1 MFRHAVLLSAL
12 LVPAACGT
20 MPPAIPDY
28 GRLTAAQLGSGPDPD
43 AAAANLAAWAF
54 ADSNRTYGRPVEAA
68 RAVASLDYIAG
79 QFYASARWSVLS
91 APTQEQLL
99 QARQDARAALGIPLG
114 TPSQAVIDH
123 LTAAG
128 NALADN
134 NRAAALAALSG
145 PTFTTPPDEVLAR
158 LSNLPFLS
166 TANIATTNAANELLD
181 GGMDTQL

>member
-12 LVPAACGT
+12 LLPAACGT
-20 MPPAIPDY
+20 TQPALPNY

-43 AAAANLAAWAF
+43 VTAANLAAWAF

-79 QFYASARWSVLS
+79 QFYAGARWSVLS
-91 APTQEQLL
+91 ASTQEQLL
-99 QARQDARAALGIPLG
+99 QARQEARAALGIPPG

-128 NALADN
+128 NALAAN
-134 NRAAALAALSG
+134 NQAAALAALSG
-145 PTFTTPPDEVLAR
+145 PTFTTPPADVLAR

-166 TANIATTNAANELLD
+166 IANIATANALNDLLNS
-181 GGMDTQL
+181 GMDNQS